1 MQPILP
7 PCDVR
12 VALITYPDFPAILF
26 LLRRLPRSPAFHPP
40 LPPSLYSL
48 RNSPGVPP
56 QHFALKNTNSPRAI
70 TSCPSLLQL
79 STIHPAPQVVL
90 NVSNGVYAQRAVDRA
105 AAARAARVAAA
116 SASPSADSTPH
127 HTPLPLPPVDMFSD
141 APLPAFVGPARGGGG
156 VASVYDDAP
165 AAAAA
170 SPTGAAAAAMP
181 PPRPVSK
188 QKDAKFIGFGG
199 ISAAYDDVYV
209 AAHKLC
215 RV

>member
-1 MQPILP
+1 M
-7 PCDVR
+7 
-12 VALITYPDFPAILF
+12 
-26 LLRRLPRSPAFHPP
+26 
-40 LPPSLYSL
+40 
-48 RNSPGVPP
+48 
-56 QHFALKNTNSPRAI
+56 
-70 TSCPSLLQL
+70 
-79 STIHPAPQVVL
+79 L

-105 AAARAARVAAA
+105 AAARAARLAAA
-116 SASPSADSTPH
+116 ASPSADSTSH

-156 VASVYDDAP
+156 VASMCDDAP

-170 SPTGAAAAAMP
+170 SPTAAAAASMP

-188 QKDAKFIGFGG
+188 QKDTKFIGFGG

-209 AAHKLC
+209 TAHKLC